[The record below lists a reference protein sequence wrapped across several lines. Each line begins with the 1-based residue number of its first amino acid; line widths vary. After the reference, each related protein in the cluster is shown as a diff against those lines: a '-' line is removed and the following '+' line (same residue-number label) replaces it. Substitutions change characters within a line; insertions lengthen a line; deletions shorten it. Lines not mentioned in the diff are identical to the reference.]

1 MYMASLF
8 KQTAATE
15 RQGIVYP
22 ERVILANLSHGSIT
36 VKKDGNEKTFVMPEG
51 IAVKRAWASVPGVC
65 NFISAE
71 TNAYFVRTIQSSK
84 HKLETMPFSNVDSE
98 FKVFLDIFKGYD
110 REHTVVGEI
119 KPILKIKKTITLEEL
134 GVDTEEE
141 KTDYID
147 EAEKYVDTYDS
158 FFKISTYLP
167 GDTVID
173 KRYSRT
179 NSEAV
184 NKPSGREWVS
194 LLVNVEPG
202 SLDLLSL
209 MRTQTRNGET
219 FVYLSDIINFLKD
232 NGVKEVIIF
241 DNSCSIFLDE
251 DGTAYIDS
259 SIRRRRRSV
268 ITSSSVK
275 FGGKTKKRRRQKR
288 SKNKNKKRKTIKRV

>member
-15 RQGIVYP
+15 REGIIYP

-36 VKKDGNEKTFVMPEG
+36 VKKDGTEKTFVMPEG

-84 HKLETMPFSNVDSE
+84 HNLETMPFENVDTK
-98 FKVFLDIFKGYD
+98 FKIFLDIFKDYD

-119 KPILKIKKTITLEEL
+119 KPILKVKKTITTEAL

-141 KTDYID
+141 KTDYLE
-147 EAEKYVDTYDS
+147 EAKKYVDTYDS

-173 KRYSRT
+173 KLYTRT
-179 NSEAV
+179 NKEAV
-184 NKPSGREWVS
+184 NTPSGREWVT

-219 FVYLSDIINFLKD
+219 FVYLSDIIKFLKD
-232 NGVKEVIIF
+232 NGVKEVILF
-241 DNSCSIFLDE
+241 DNSCSVFLDE
-251 DGTAYIDS
+251 DGTEYLDR
-259 SIRRRRRSV
+259 SIRVRRQNVLKGSPG
-268 ITSSSVK
+268 K

-288 SKNKNKKRKTIKRV
+288 SKRRRRRTSKRF

>member
-1 MYMASLF
+1 MASLF

-15 RQGIVYP
+15 REGIIYP

-36 VKKDGNEKTFVMPEG
+36 VKKDGTEKTFLMPEG

-84 HKLETMPFSNVDSE
+84 HKLETMPFENVDTK
-98 FKVFLDIFKGYD
+98 FKVFLDIFKDYD

-119 KPILKIKKTITLEEL
+119 KPILKVKKTITTEEL

-141 KTDYID
+141 KTDFLD
-147 EAEKYVDTYDS
+147 EAKKYVDTYDS
-158 FFKISTYLP
+158 FFKISTYLH

-179 NSEAV
+179 NSEAL

-209 MRTQTRNGET
+209 MRTQTRKGET

-241 DNSCSIFLDE
+241 DNSCSVFLDE
-251 DGTAYIDS
+251 DGTAYIDRT
-259 SIRRRRRSV
+259 IRRRRRNV

-275 FGGKTKKRRRQKR
+275 FGGKTKKRRI
-288 SKNKNKKRKTIKRV
+288 NKKTGTKRRKGKCYRG

>member
-1 MYMASLF
+1 MESILDEICADTTLVF
-8 KQTAATE
+8 DTEQTFPN
-15 RQGIVYP
+15 Q
-22 ERVILANLSHGSIT
+22 ILT
-36 VKKDGNEKTFVMPEG
+36 
-51 IAVKRAWASVPGVC
+51 KRNV
-65 NFISAE
+65 
-71 TNAYFVRTIQSSK
+71 
-84 HKLETMPFSNVDSE
+84 ETMPFENVDMK
-98 FKVFLDIFKGYD
+98 FKIFLDIFKDYD
-110 REHTVVGEI
+110 REHTVVREI
-119 KPILKIKKTITLEEL
+119 KPILKVKKTITTEEL

-141 KTDYID
+141 KTEYLD
-147 EAEKYVDTYDS
+147 EAKKYVDTYDS

>member
-1 MYMASLF
+1 MASLF

-15 RQGIVYP
+15 REGIIYP

-36 VKKDGNEKTFVMPEG
+36 VKKDGTEKTFVMPEG

-84 HKLETMPFSNVDSE
+84 HNLETMPFENVDMK
-98 FKVFLDIFKGYD
+98 FKIFLDIFKDYD
-110 REHTVVGEI
+110 REHTVVREI
-119 KPILKIKKTITLEEL
+119 KPILKVKKTITTEEL

-141 KTDYID
+141 KTEYLD
-147 EAEKYVDTYDS
+147 EAKKYVDTYDS
-158 FFKISTYLP
+158 FFKISTYLT
-167 GDTVID
+167 GDTVSD

>member
-1 MYMASLF
+1 MASLF

-15 RQGIVYP
+15 REGIIYP

-36 VKKDGNEKTFVMPEG
+36 VKKDGTEKTFVMPEG

-84 HKLETMPFSNVDSE
+84 HNLETMPFENVDTK
-98 FKVFLDIFKGYD
+98 FKIFLDIFKDYD

-119 KPILKIKKTITLEEL
+119 KPILKVKKTITTEAL

-141 KTDYID
+141 KTDYLE
-147 EAEKYVDTYDS
+147 EAKKYVDTYDS

-173 KRYSRT
+173 KLYTRT
-179 NSEAV
+179 NKEAV
-184 NKPSGREWVS
+184 NTPSGREWVT

-219 FVYLSDIINFLKD
+219 FVYLSDIIKFLKD
-232 NGVKEVIIF
+232 NGVKEVILF
-241 DNSCSIFLDE
+241 DNSCSVFLDE
-251 DGTAYIDS
+251 DGTEYLDR
-259 SIRRRRRSV
+259 SIRVRRQNVLKGSPG
-268 ITSSSVK
+268 K

-288 SKNKNKKRKTIKRV
+288 SKRRRRRTSKRF